1 MPRHPYKKRTVSN
14 DSVHDSYE
22 VAKFINYIM
31 VDGKKSVARSIMY
44 EIMDELG
51 KKQKDESM
59 KVLHKA
65 IANVSPA
72 VEVKPR
78 RLGGASY
85 LVPTE
90 VRKERKLY
98 LAINWIIE
106 AAKSKPNKEFR
117 SFKNK
122 LLSEILEAS
131 NNQGAAVAKKAQ
143 GEKVA
148 EANKAFAHLKW

>member
-14 DSVHDSYE
+14 DAVYDSFE
-22 VAKFINYIM
+22 ISKFINYIM

-44 EIMDELG
+44 EILEELEE
-51 KKQKDESM
+51 KHKDAL
-59 KVLHKA
+59 KILHKA
-65 IANVSPA
+65 ISNVSPN

-106 AAKSKPNKEFR
+106 AAQVKPNKEFR

-122 LLSEILEAS
+122 LLTEILDAS
-131 NNQGAAVAKKAQ
+131 NNLGAAVAKRTQ
-143 GEKVA
+143 GEKLA
-148 EANKAFAHLKW
+148 EANKAFSHLKW